1 MQEKTDVHTQRMVEI
16 VKNVGQQT
24 VVNLRKA
31 ENEGLEKMDTFIDT
45 LEEKID
51 KLQLLSE
58 KIPAT
63 LTAKP
68 QPTTFLSIENDDLK
82 SFQTTPISV
91 EYTLTDFQPQNMNIE
106 NMFGKSPVLE
116 TRTSQR
122 ITYPVSYMQVC
133 NGACFRQNDTEQ
145 LARFNA
151 F

>member
-1 MQEKTDVHTQRMVEI
+1 MK
-16 VKNVGQQT
+16 
-24 VVNLRKA
+24 
-31 ENEGLEKMDTFIDT
+31 
-45 LEEKID
+45 KI
-51 KLQLLSE
+51 S
-58 KIPAT
+58 AT

-91 EYTLTDFQPQNMNIE
+91 EYTLTDFQPQNINIE